1 MLRTAVAVVLVAA
14 ATGAAAENVE
24 TLTERLQERA
34 RAVLDRAVEANGGA
48 DALRAIEVVRVKLE
62 GQTFPRLQMTTPAPP
77 FEGGTFDETLLFDL
91 DNNRLRL
98 DQKAS
103 GFGFDGDNTVAIADG
118 TGNAYDNRAKTVT
131 PIPAE
136 QATQQQFIQYH
147 RRLPTLLLRS
157 ALDRTNS
164 LRYLGEDQFEGRR
177 QEVLTFVMP
186 DTQQVA
192 LYIDAETGLVSKYE
206 LIFVDS
212 LEGVEASEIV
222 FGDYRKVGNYQVPR
236 RWSNRQL
243 GEDQT
248 RYTVQAEF
256 NPSVTDDS
264 FRVPASGYVEVKP
277 VPTNLEEKV
286 DKLADG
292 VYVIQNVAGQNQNT
306 MAVGFA
312 DYVVAVEA
320 PGSSDGADAVIKR
333 IHELFPG
340 KPIRYVAMTHH
351 HGDHI
356 GGMRSFIAEGATVV
370 TTASNRP
377 VIEAMAASKQN
388 DRLGM
393 SPRQPEFLLLENGRR
408 VLKDGSRQLELID
421 IGPNPHA
428 KEMVIAWLPAEKVV
442 FQGDLF
448 FVPNNDAPFGP
459 PQPST
464 ASFAKKLRE
473 LGLPAEKIAAVHGDT
488 ATIAQ
493 FREATASVD

>member
-1 MLRTAVAVVLVAA
+1 MLRTAVALAMAA
-14 ATGAAAENVE
+14 ASVVNAANTETRAE
-24 TLTERLQERA
+24 LSQARA
-34 RAVLDRAVEANGGA
+34 RIVLDRAVEANGGVE
-48 DALRAIEVVRVKLE
+48 ALRAIEVVRLRLE

-77 FEGGTFDETLLFDL
+77 FEGGGFDETLLLDL
-91 DNNRLRL
+91 KKNRMRL
-98 DQKAS
+98 DQKAT
-103 GFGFDGDNTVAIADG
+103 GFGFDGDNTVTIADG
-118 TGNAYDNRAKTVT
+118 TGNTYDNRVKTVT

-147 RRLPTLLLRS
+147 RRLPNLLLRQ

-164 LRYLGEDQFEGRR
+164 LRYLGDDQFDGRPH
-177 QEVLTFVMP
+177 EVVTFVMP

-192 LYIDAETGLVSKYE
+192 LYVDAATGLVSKYE

-212 LEGVEASEIV
+212 LEGVENSEIA
-222 FGDYRKVGNYQVPR
+222 FGDYQKVGNYQVPR
-236 RWSNRQL
+236 RWTNRQL

-248 RYTVQAEF
+248 RYTVKAEF
-256 NPSVTDDS
+256 NPAITDDS
-264 FRVPASGYVEVKP
+264 FRVAAAGYAEVKP
-277 VPTNLEEKV
+277 VPTELEEKV
-286 DKLADG
+286 DRLADG
-292 VYVIQNVAGQNQNT
+292 VFVIQNVAGQNQNT
-306 MAVGFA
+306 LAVGFP

-370 TTASNRP
+370 TTAANRP
-377 VIEAMAASKQN
+377 VIEAMAASEQN
-388 DRLGM
+388 DRLGRT
-393 SPRQPEFLLLENGRR
+393 PRKPEFLLLENGRR
-408 VLKDGSRQLELID
+408 VLEDGDRRLELID

-459 PQPST
+459 AQPST

-473 LGLPAEKIAAVHGDT
+473 LGLPAERIASVHGDT

-493 FREATASVD
+493 FREATATPMP